1 MAEALA
7 ELVAHGERA
16 LAATTDQ
23 LDILRQAGVVD
34 AGGAGVLEVL
44 RGIAAHVRGE
54 PLPELEAVSGGIPL
68 EAVHQELSR
77 YRYCTSFFV
86 EGETVDPEELE
97 RELTKL
103 GDSLLVVG
111 GPGAVKVHVH
121 TDEPGAA
128 LALATERGVIEE
140 VDIKNMHV
148 QTADRTQRLER
159 EAGVTGAVAVVLGDG
174 NRRLFESLGA
184 STVEGGETMNPS
196 TADLLAAVEAL
207 PEQGVVLLPNS
218 KNVVLAAEQ
227 AAEQSGKDVRVIP
240 TRSLQA
246 GLGAL
251 VAFDIGRPLDENV
264 AEMEEAAAAVRAG
277 SVARASRSAK
287 VGDVDVAEGEFLGL
301 VDGEP
306 VASGETLEPVATD
319 VVARLVGDG
328 ADVLTV
334 LVGDGAGESDGV
346 VDAIRAAH
354 PASRSRC
361 TRAASRITP
370 FFSRSND
377 PILTG
382 MEGQPIDVVLVEDND
397 TFRQALELMLGLT
410 PDVRVVAAVAD
421 GESALS
427 VCPGLQPDVVLVD
440 YRLPGLDGVET
451 TTALRAALPKTAVVV
466 LTAAAEHEEIQA
478 LYDAGAVACLT
489 KDRGVEEIVGAIRE
503 AAGRGAPIG

>member
-1 MAEALA
+1 MLTVARELAEKAEALVGSDPPVA
-7 ELVAHGERA
+7 EALGELVAHGERA

-23 LDILRQAGVVD
+23 LDVLRQAGVVD
-34 AGGAGVLEVL
+34 AGGAGVLELL

-54 PLPELEAVSGGIPL
+54 PLPELEAVSGGLPL

-111 GPGAVKVHVH
+111 GPGVVKVHVH

-128 LALATERGVIEE
+128 LVLATERGVIEE

-148 QTADRTQRLER
+148 QTADRTERLER
-159 EAGVTGAVAVVLGDG
+159 EAGVTGAVAVVLGAG

-196 TADLLAAVEAL
+196 TADLLAAIEAL

-240 TRSLQA
+240 TRNLQA

-251 VAFDIGRPLDENV
+251 VAFDVGRPLDENV

-287 VGDVDVAEGEFLGL
+287 FGDVDVAEGEFLGL

-306 VASGETLEPVATD
+306 VASGKILEPVATD

-334 LVGDGAGESDGV
+334 LIGDGAGESDEV

-354 PASRSRC
+354 PG
-361 TRAASRITP
+361 
-370 FFSRSND
+370 
-377 PILTG
+377 LEVEVHEG
-382 MEGQPIDVVLVEDND
+382 GQPHYPLLFAVE
-397 TFRQALELMLGLT
+397 
-410 PDVRVVAAVAD
+410 
-421 GESALS
+421 
-427 VCPGLQPDVVLVD
+427 
-440 YRLPGLDGVET
+440 
-451 TTALRAALPKTAVVV
+451 
-466 LTAAAEHEEIQA
+466 
-478 LYDAGAVACLT
+478 
-489 KDRGVEEIVGAIRE
+489 
-503 AAGRGAPIG
+503 

>member
-1 MAEALA
+1 MAALEASRARIDDLNVYPVPDGDTGTNMTETVRAVVSALDRDPGADIVRAALMGARGNSGVILSQLVRGAVEALGEEKGIDAAAIARALRGASDGGYAAVRNPQEGTMLTVARELAEKAESVSPSDPPVAEALG

-16 LAATTDQ
+16 VAATTDQ

-34 AGGAGVLEVL
+34 AGGAGVLELL

-54 PLPELEAVSGGIPL
+54 PLPELEAVSAGIPL
-68 EAVHQELSR
+68 EAVHRELSR

-148 QTADRTQRLER
+148 QAADRTQRLER
-159 EAGVTGAVAVVLGDG
+159 EVGVTGAVAVVLGAG

-251 VAFDIGRPLDENV
+251 VAFDVGRPLDENV

-306 VASGETLEPVATD
+306 VASGEILEPVAAD

-354 PASRSRC
+354 PG
-361 TRAASRITP
+361 
-370 FFSRSND
+370 
-377 PILTG
+377 LEVEVHEG
-382 MEGQPIDVVLVEDND
+382 GQPHYPLLFAVE
-397 TFRQALELMLGLT
+397 
-410 PDVRVVAAVAD
+410 
-421 GESALS
+421 
-427 VCPGLQPDVVLVD
+427 
-440 YRLPGLDGVET
+440 
-451 TTALRAALPKTAVVV
+451 
-466 LTAAAEHEEIQA
+466 
-478 LYDAGAVACLT
+478 
-489 KDRGVEEIVGAIRE
+489 
-503 AAGRGAPIG
+503 

>member
-1 MAEALA
+1 MAALEASRARIDDLNVYPVPDGDTGTNMTETVRAVVSALERDPNADVVRAALMGARGNSGVILSQLVRGAVEAVGDGEGIDAAAVARVLRGASDAGYAAVRNPQEGTMLTVARELAEKAESLSPSDPPVAEALA

-23 LDILRQAGVVD
+23 LDVLREAGVVD
-34 AGGAGVLEVL
+34 AGGAGVLEIL

-68 EAVHQELSR
+68 EAVHRELSR

-97 RELTKL
+97 RELAKL

-159 EAGVTGAVAVVLGDG
+159 EVGVTGAVAVVLGDG
-174 NRRLFESLGA
+174 NRRLFESLGSA
-184 STVEGGETMNPS
+184 TVAGGDTMNPS
-196 TADLLAAVEAL
+196 TADLLEAVEAL

-251 VAFDIGRPLDENV
+251 VAFDAGRPLDDNV
-264 AEMEEAAAAVRAG
+264 SEMEEAAAAVRAG

-287 VGDVDVAEGEFLGL
+287 VGDVDVAAGEFLGL
-301 VDGEP
+301 VEGEP
-306 VASGETLEPVATD
+306 VGSGEALEPVATD

-354 PASRSRC
+354 PS
-361 TRAASRITP
+361 
-370 FFSRSND
+370 
-377 PILTG
+377 LEVEVHEG
-382 MEGQPIDVVLVEDND
+382 GQPHYPLLFAVE
-397 TFRQALELMLGLT
+397 
-410 PDVRVVAAVAD
+410 
-421 GESALS
+421 
-427 VCPGLQPDVVLVD
+427 
-440 YRLPGLDGVET
+440 
-451 TTALRAALPKTAVVV
+451 
-466 LTAAAEHEEIQA
+466 
-478 LYDAGAVACLT
+478 
-489 KDRGVEEIVGAIRE
+489 
-503 AAGRGAPIG
+503 

>member
-1 MAEALA
+1 LAALEASRARIDDLNVYPVPDGDTGTNMTETVRAVVTALERDADADIVRAALMGARGNSGVILSQLVRGAVEALGDEGAIDAAAVARALRGASDGGYAAVRNPQEGTMLTVARELAEKAEAFVASDPPVAEALG

-16 LAATTDQ
+16 LAATPDQ

-148 QTADRTQRLER
+148 QTVDRTERLER
-159 EAGVTGAVAVVLGDG
+159 EAGVTGAVAVVLGAG

-240 TRSLQA
+240 TRNLQA

-251 VAFDIGRPLDENV
+251 VAFDAGRALEENV
-264 AEMEEAAAAVRAG
+264 AEMEEAAAVVRAG

-287 VGDVDVAEGEFLGL
+287 FGDVDVAEGEFLGL

-306 VASGETLEPVATD
+306 VASGEILEPVATD

-334 LVGDGAGESDGV
+334 LVGDGAGVSDEV

-354 PASRSRC
+354 PR
-361 TRAASRITP
+361 
-370 FFSRSND
+370 
-377 PILTG
+377 LEVEVHEG
-382 MEGQPIDVVLVEDND
+382 GQPHYPLLFAVE
-397 TFRQALELMLGLT
+397 
-410 PDVRVVAAVAD
+410 
-421 GESALS
+421 
-427 VCPGLQPDVVLVD
+427 
-440 YRLPGLDGVET
+440 
-451 TTALRAALPKTAVVV
+451 
-466 LTAAAEHEEIQA
+466 
-478 LYDAGAVACLT
+478 
-489 KDRGVEEIVGAIRE
+489 
-503 AAGRGAPIG
+503 

>member
-1 MAEALA
+1 LAALEASRARIDDLNVYPVPDGDTGTNMTETVRAVVTALERDAGADIVRAALMGARGNSGVILSQLVRGAVEALGDEGAIDAAAVARALRGASDGGYAAVRNPQEGTMLTVARELAEKAEALVGSDPPVA
-7 ELVAHGERA
+7 EALGELVAHGERA
-16 LAATTDQ
+16 LAATPDQ

-148 QTADRTQRLER
+148 QTVDRTERLER
-159 EAGVTGAVAVVLGDG
+159 EAGVTGAVAVVLGAG

-240 TRSLQA
+240 TRNLQA

-251 VAFDIGRPLDENV
+251 VAFDAGRALEENV
-264 AEMEEAAAAVRAG
+264 AEMEEAAAVVRAG

-287 VGDVDVAEGEFLGL
+287 FGDVDVAEGEFLGL

-306 VASGETLEPVATD
+306 VASGEILEPVATD

-334 LVGDGAGESDGV
+334 LVGDGAGVSDEV

-354 PASRSRC
+354 PR
-361 TRAASRITP
+361 
-370 FFSRSND
+370 
-377 PILTG
+377 LEVEVHEG
-382 MEGQPIDVVLVEDND
+382 GQPHYPLLFAVE
-397 TFRQALELMLGLT
+397 
-410 PDVRVVAAVAD
+410 
-421 GESALS
+421 
-427 VCPGLQPDVVLVD
+427 
-440 YRLPGLDGVET
+440 
-451 TTALRAALPKTAVVV
+451 
-466 LTAAAEHEEIQA
+466 
-478 LYDAGAVACLT
+478 
-489 KDRGVEEIVGAIRE
+489 
-503 AAGRGAPIG
+503 

>member
-1 MAEALA
+1 
-7 ELVAHGERA
+7 
-16 LAATTDQ
+16 
-23 LDILRQAGVVD
+23 VVD
-34 AGGAGVLEVL
+34 AGGAGVLELL

-54 PLPELEAVSGGIPL
+54 PLPELEAVSGGLPL

-148 QTADRTQRLER
+148 QTADRTERLER
-159 EAGVTGAVAVVLGDG
+159 EAGVTGAVAVVLGAG

-240 TRSLQA
+240 TRNLQA

-251 VAFDIGRPLDENV
+251 VAFDVGRPLDENV

-287 VGDVDVAEGEFLGL
+287 VGDVDVSEGEFLGL

-306 VASGETLEPVATD
+306 VASGEILEPVATD

-334 LVGDGAGESDGV
+334 LVGDGAGESDEV

-354 PASRSRC
+354 PG
-361 TRAASRITP
+361 
-370 FFSRSND
+370 
-377 PILTG
+377 LEVEVHEG
-382 MEGQPIDVVLVEDND
+382 GQPHYPLLFAVE
-397 TFRQALELMLGLT
+397 
-410 PDVRVVAAVAD
+410 
-421 GESALS
+421 
-427 VCPGLQPDVVLVD
+427 
-440 YRLPGLDGVET
+440 
-451 TTALRAALPKTAVVV
+451 
-466 LTAAAEHEEIQA
+466 
-478 LYDAGAVACLT
+478 
-489 KDRGVEEIVGAIRE
+489 
-503 AAGRGAPIG
+503 

>member
-1 MAEALA
+1 MAALEASRSRIDDLNVYPVPDGDTGTNMTETVRAVVTALERYPDADIVRAALMGARGNSGVILSQLVRGAVEALGEEKGIDAAAIAGALREASDAGYAAVRNPQEGTMLTVARELAEKAEALA
-7 ELVAHGERA
+7 ASDPPVAEALGELVAHGERA

-34 AGGAGVLEVL
+34 AGGAGVLELL

-54 PLPELEAVSGGIPL
+54 PLPELEAVSGGLPL

-121 TDEPGAA
+121 TDKPGAA

-140 VDIKNMHV
+140 VDIKNMHA
-148 QTADRTQRLER
+148 QTADRTERLER
-159 EAGVTGAVAVVLGDG
+159 EAGVTGAVAVVLGAG

-251 VAFDIGRPLDENV
+251 VAFDTARLLDENV
-264 AEMEEAAAAVRAG
+264 AEMEEAADAVREG
-277 SVARASRSAK
+277 SVARASRSAT
-287 VGDVDVAEGEFLGL
+287 VGDVDVADGEFLGL

-306 VASGETLEPVATD
+306 VASGKALELVATH

-346 VDAIRAAH
+346 VDAIRCAH
-354 PASRSRC
+354 PS
-361 TRAASRITP
+361 
-370 FFSRSND
+370 
-377 PILTG
+377 LEVEVHEG
-382 MEGQPIDVVLVEDND
+382 GQPHYPLLFAVE
-397 TFRQALELMLGLT
+397 
-410 PDVRVVAAVAD
+410 
-421 GESALS
+421 
-427 VCPGLQPDVVLVD
+427 
-440 YRLPGLDGVET
+440 
-451 TTALRAALPKTAVVV
+451 
-466 LTAAAEHEEIQA
+466 
-478 LYDAGAVACLT
+478 
-489 KDRGVEEIVGAIRE
+489 
-503 AAGRGAPIG
+503 

>member
-1 MAEALA
+1 MAALEASRARIDDLNVYPVPDGDTGTNMSETARAVVSALERDPDADVVRAALMGARGNSGVILSQLVRGAVESVGEGGIDAAAIARALRGASDAGYAAVRNPQEGTMLTVARELAEKAEALASSESPVAEALA

-23 LDILRQAGVVD
+23 LHILRQAGVVD
-34 AGGAGVLEVL
+34 AGGAGVLEIL

-54 PLPELEAVSGGIPL
+54 PLPELQAVSGGIPL
-68 EAVHQELSR
+68 EAIHQELSR

-140 VDIKNMHV
+140 VDIKNMHI

-159 EAGVTGAVAVVLGDG
+159 ETGVTGAVAVALGDG

-184 STVEGGETMNPS
+184 ATVEGGETMNPS
-196 TADLLAAVEAL
+196 TADLLEAVEAL
-207 PEQGVVLLPNS
+207 PERGVVLLPNS

-227 AAEQSGKDVRVIP
+227 AAGQSGKDVRVIL

-251 VAFDIGRPLDENV
+251 VAFDAGRALDENLS
-264 AEMEEAAAAVRAG
+264 EMEEAAAAVRAG

-287 VGDVDVAEGEFLGL
+287 VGDVDVAEGDFLGL

-306 VASGETLEPVATD
+306 VASGEGLESVATD

-334 LVGDGAGESDGV
+334 LVGDGAGESEGIV
-346 VDAIRAAH
+346 AAIRAAH
-354 PASRSRC
+354 PS
-361 TRAASRITP
+361 
-370 FFSRSND
+370 
-377 PILTG
+377 LEVEVHEG
-382 MEGQPIDVVLVEDND
+382 GQPHFPLLFAVE
-397 TFRQALELMLGLT
+397 
-410 PDVRVVAAVAD
+410 
-421 GESALS
+421 
-427 VCPGLQPDVVLVD
+427 
-440 YRLPGLDGVET
+440 
-451 TTALRAALPKTAVVV
+451 
-466 LTAAAEHEEIQA
+466 
-478 LYDAGAVACLT
+478 
-489 KDRGVEEIVGAIRE
+489 
-503 AAGRGAPIG
+503 

>member
-1 MAEALA
+1 M
-7 ELVAHGERA
+7 
-16 LAATTDQ
+16 
-23 LDILRQAGVVD
+23 
-34 AGGAGVLEVL
+34 
-44 RGIAAHVRGE
+44 
-54 PLPELEAVSGGIPL
+54 
-68 EAVHQELSR
+68 
-77 YRYCTSFFV
+77 
-86 EGETVDPEELE
+86 
-97 RELTKL
+97 
-103 GDSLLVVG
+103 
-111 GPGAVKVHVH
+111 HVH

-159 EAGVTGAVAVVLGDG
+159 EVGVTGAVAVVLGDG

-251 VAFDIGRPLDENV
+251 VAFDVGRPLDDNV
-264 AEMEEAAAAVRAG
+264 SEMEEAAAAVRAG
-277 SVARASRSAK
+277 SVARASRAAK

-301 VDGEP
+301 VEGEP
-306 VASGETLEPVATD
+306 VASGEALEPVATD

-354 PASRSRC
+354 PS
-361 TRAASRITP
+361 
-370 FFSRSND
+370 
-377 PILTG
+377 LEVEVHEG
-382 MEGQPIDVVLVEDND
+382 GQPHYPLLFAVE
-397 TFRQALELMLGLT
+397 
-410 PDVRVVAAVAD
+410 
-421 GESALS
+421 
-427 VCPGLQPDVVLVD
+427 
-440 YRLPGLDGVET
+440 
-451 TTALRAALPKTAVVV
+451 
-466 LTAAAEHEEIQA
+466 
-478 LYDAGAVACLT
+478 
-489 KDRGVEEIVGAIRE
+489 
-503 AAGRGAPIG
+503 

>member
-1 MAEALA
+1 MAALEASRARIDDLNVYPVPDGDTGTNMTETVRAVASALERDPDADVVRAALMGARGNSGVILSQLIRGAVEALEDEGGIDAVALARVLRGASDAGYAAVPDPQEGTMLTVARELAEKAEALAPADPPLTDALA
-7 ELVAHGERA
+7 ELVAHGEKA

-23 LDILRQAGVVD
+23 LDILREAGVVD

-44 RGIAAHVRGE
+44 RGITAHVRGE
-54 PLPELEAVSGGIPL
+54 PLPELEAVTGGIPL
-68 EAVHQELSR
+68 EAVHLELSR

-111 GPGAVKVHVH
+111 APGAVKVHVH

-140 VDIKNMHV
+140 VDIKNMHA
-148 QTADRTQRLER
+148 QTADRIERLER
-159 EAGVTGAVAVVLGDG
+159 ETGVTGTVAVVLGDG

-207 PEQGVVLLPNS
+207 PERGVVLLPNS

-227 AAEQSGKDVRVIP
+227 AAAESEKDVRVIA

-251 VAFDIGRPLDENV
+251 VAFDVRRPLEENV

-277 SVARASRSAK
+277 SVARSSRSAK
-287 VGDVDVAEGEFLGL
+287 VGEVDVVEGEFLGL

-306 VASGETLEPVATD
+306 VASGKAIEPVATD

-334 LVGDGAGESDGV
+334 LVGDGAGESDRV

-354 PASRSRC
+354 P
-361 TRAASRITP
+361 T
-370 FFSRSND
+370 
-377 PILTG
+377 LEVEVHEG
-382 MEGQPIDVVLVEDND
+382 GQPHYPLLFAVE
-397 TFRQALELMLGLT
+397 
-410 PDVRVVAAVAD
+410 
-421 GESALS
+421 
-427 VCPGLQPDVVLVD
+427 
-440 YRLPGLDGVET
+440 
-451 TTALRAALPKTAVVV
+451 
-466 LTAAAEHEEIQA
+466 
-478 LYDAGAVACLT
+478 
-489 KDRGVEEIVGAIRE
+489 
-503 AAGRGAPIG
+503 

>member
-1 MAEALA
+1 MAALEASRARIDDLNVYPVPDGDTGTNMTETVRAVVSALERDLDADVVRAALMGARGNSGVILSQLVRGAIEAVGDGKGIDAAAVARALRGASDAGYAAVRNPQEGTMLTVARELAEKAESVSPSDPPVAEALA

-23 LDILRQAGVVD
+23 LDVLKQAGVVD

-86 EGETVDPEELE
+86 EGKTVDPEELE

-121 TDEPGAA
+121 TDDPGAA

-159 EAGVTGAVAVVLGDG
+159 EVGVTGAVAVVLGDG

-196 TADLLAAVEAL
+196 TADLLAAVDAL

-227 AAEQSGKDVRVIP
+227 AAGQSGKDVRVIP

-251 VAFDIGRPLDENV
+251 VAFDVARPLDDNV
-264 AEMEEAAAAVRAG
+264 SEMEEAAAAVRAG
-277 SVARASRSAK
+277 SVARASRAAK

-301 VDGEP
+301 VEGEP
-306 VASGETLEPVATD
+306 VASGKALEPVATD
-319 VVARLVGDG
+319 VVVRLVGDG
-328 ADVLTV
+328 ADILTV
-334 LVGDGAGESDGV
+334 LLGDGAGEFDGV
-346 VDAIRAAH
+346 VDAIRAVH
-354 PASRSRC
+354 PS
-361 TRAASRITP
+361 
-370 FFSRSND
+370 
-377 PILTG
+377 LEVEVHEG
-382 MEGQPIDVVLVEDND
+382 GQPHYPLLFAVE
-397 TFRQALELMLGLT
+397 
-410 PDVRVVAAVAD
+410 
-421 GESALS
+421 
-427 VCPGLQPDVVLVD
+427 
-440 YRLPGLDGVET
+440 
-451 TTALRAALPKTAVVV
+451 
-466 LTAAAEHEEIQA
+466 
-478 LYDAGAVACLT
+478 
-489 KDRGVEEIVGAIRE
+489 
-503 AAGRGAPIG
+503 

>member
-1 MAEALA
+1 LAALEASRARIDDLNVYPVPDGDTGTNMTETALAVVSALDRDPGADIVRAALMGARGNSGVILSQLVRGAVEALGDEGEMDAPAVARALRGASDAGYAAVRNPQEGTMLTVARELAEKAEALAPSDPPLTEALA

-23 LDILRQAGVVD
+23 LDVLREAGVVD
-34 AGGAGVLEVL
+34 AGGAGVLEIL

-54 PLPELEAVSGGIPL
+54 PLPELEGVTGGIPL

-86 EGETVDPEELE
+86 EGETIDPEELE

-128 LALATERGVIEE
+128 LALATDRGVIAE

-148 QTADRTQRLER
+148 QTADRTQRLKR
-159 EAGVTGAVAVVLGDG
+159 EAGVTGAVAVVLGGG

-184 STVEGGETMNPS
+184 STVAGGETMNPS
-196 TADLLAAVEAL
+196 TADLLAAVDAL
-207 PEQGVVLLPNS
+207 PESGVVLLPNS

-240 TRSLQA
+240 TRSLQS

-251 VAFDIGRPLDENV
+251 VAFDSSRPLDENV

-277 SVARASRSAK
+277 SVARASRSATI
-287 VGDVDVAEGEFLGL
+287 GAVDVAEGEFLGL

-306 VASGETLEPVATD
+306 VASGKALEPVATD
-319 VVARLVGDG
+319 VVARLVGGG

-334 LVGDGAGESDGV
+334 LVGEGAGESEGV
-346 VDAIRAAH
+346 VDAIRVEH
-354 PASRSRC
+354 PS
-361 TRAASRITP
+361 
-370 FFSRSND
+370 
-377 PILTG
+377 LEVEVHEG
-382 MEGQPIDVVLVEDND
+382 GQPHYPLLFAVE
-397 TFRQALELMLGLT
+397 
-410 PDVRVVAAVAD
+410 
-421 GESALS
+421 
-427 VCPGLQPDVVLVD
+427 
-440 YRLPGLDGVET
+440 
-451 TTALRAALPKTAVVV
+451 
-466 LTAAAEHEEIQA
+466 
-478 LYDAGAVACLT
+478 
-489 KDRGVEEIVGAIRE
+489 
-503 AAGRGAPIG
+503 

>member
-1 MAEALA
+1 MAALEASRARIDDLNVYPVPDGDTGTNMTETVRAVVTALERDADADIVRAALMGARGNSGVILSQLVRGAVEALGDEGAIDAAAVARALRGASDGGYAAVRNPQEGTMLTVARELAEKAEALVA
-7 ELVAHGERA
+7 SDPPVAEALGELVAHGERA
-16 LAATTDQ
+16 LAATPDQ

-148 QTADRTQRLER
+148 QTVDRTERLER
-159 EAGVTGAVAVVLGDG
+159 EAGVTGAVAVVLGAG

-240 TRSLQA
+240 TRNLQA

-251 VAFDIGRPLDENV
+251 VAFDAGRALEENV
-264 AEMEEAAAAVRAG
+264 ADMEEAAAVVRAG

-287 VGDVDVAEGEFLGL
+287 FGDVDVAEGEFLGL

-306 VASGETLEPVATD
+306 VASGEILEPVATD

-334 LVGDGAGESDGV
+334 LVGDGAGVSDEV

-354 PASRSRC
+354 PR
-361 TRAASRITP
+361 
-370 FFSRSND
+370 
-377 PILTG
+377 LEVEVHEG
-382 MEGQPIDVVLVEDND
+382 GQPHYPLLFAVE
-397 TFRQALELMLGLT
+397 
-410 PDVRVVAAVAD
+410 
-421 GESALS
+421 
-427 VCPGLQPDVVLVD
+427 
-440 YRLPGLDGVET
+440 
-451 TTALRAALPKTAVVV
+451 
-466 LTAAAEHEEIQA
+466 
-478 LYDAGAVACLT
+478 
-489 KDRGVEEIVGAIRE
+489 
-503 AAGRGAPIG
+503 